1 MEGLRLFLRAARREM
16 ENRILRWAKFW
27 VGFCLLPLFSF
38 FPLGMC
44 SDCADRVA
52 ALWDKNLPKLSI
64 KGSPRSVSLSHFCFV
79 CYCLRKWVNSI
90 RCLAGTTTA
99 VKHRSG
105 MSVFQMNTVSL
116 LCLFACP
123 CVSPAG
129 VCGRQVSRKE
139 CCLCQQPG
147 ERTTQAHSEADE
159 LGGVKGHNDQMI
171 GTTEGKGVAM

>member
-64 KGSPRSVSLSHFCFV
+64 KGSPGSVSLSHFCFV

-99 VKHRSG
+99 VKQKWDVCLPDEHCLIV
-105 MSVFQMNTVSL
+105 VFV
-116 LCLFACP
+116 
-123 CVSPAG
+123 CVPLRLPSWCVRQAGKQEGGLPVPAARRANDAG
-129 VCGRQVSRKE
+129 TLRGRRARR
-139 CCLCQQPG
+139 G
-147 ERTTQAHSEADE
+147 
-159 LGGVKGHNDQMI
+159 
-171 GTTEGKGVAM
+171 